1 MKTVLPAQ
9 DLYLGANRVVKA
21 DGTLENTATVADG
34 SITAA
39 KLAADAVD
47 TANIINAKVTA
58 AKLAANAVE
67 TAKIKDANV
76 TLAKLAATARTQI
89 LTYQIEA
96 LTAGTDITDRVIFEV
111 PTGFSA
117 SIESATIIP
126 QGNATVDGTNTCTI
140 KLTNGANE
148 IVSEEYNGTTAFP
161 AASASASLGTPSA
174 THKALGA
181 GEKLSLSVTNASSAV
196 TPGIMLIVTY
206 TVADAT

>member
-1 MKTVLPAQ
+1 MRIPAN
-9 DLYLGANRVVKA
+9 DIYVGDNKVINA
-21 DGTLENTATVADG
+21 DGTLVATASVTNGA
-34 SITAA
+34 ITAA
-39 KLAADAVD
+39 KLAD
-47 TANIINAKVTA
+47 
-58 AKLAANAVE
+58 NAVE
-67 TAKIKDANV
+67 TAKIKNASVTAGKLATDAVETDKIKDKNV
-76 TLAKLAATARTQI
+76 TLAKLADTAKTNI

-96 LTAGTDITDRVIFEV
+96 LTAGDDITNRVIFEV

-148 IVSEEYNGTTAFP
+148 IVSKEYNDTTAFP
-161 AASASASLGTPSA
+161 AASYSGSLGAPSA
-174 THKALGA
+174 THKELGA
-181 GEKLSLSVTNASSAV
+181 GEKLSLSVTNASSAA

>member
-9 DLYLGANRVVKA
+9 DLYLGTNKVVNA
-21 DGTLENTATVADG
+21 DGTLVATATVANG
-34 SITAA
+34 AITNA

-58 AKLAANAVE
+58 AKLAADAVE
-67 TAKIKDANV
+67 TAKIKNANV

-96 LTAGTDITDRVIFEV
+96 LAAGTDIANRVIFEV
-111 PTGFSA
+111 PTDLA
-117 SIESATIIP
+117 ISIESAKIIP
-126 QGNATVDGTNTCTI
+126 QGNATVDASNTCTI
-140 KLTNGANE
+140 TLTDGANG
-148 IVSEEYNGTTAFP
+148 IVSVEYNGTTAFP
-161 AASASASLGTPSA
+161 AASTSGSLGTPHA
-174 THKALGA
+174 TYKALAA
-181 GEKLSLSVTNASSAV
+181 GEKLSLSVTNAASAA